1 MVIATNDTVER
12 QNEYVRHL
20 DEQGFD
26 YGLVVGEAFVRG
38 MRDIGYKHTG
48 TALDEEIDNAIEAGA
63 QNIHVHFGYAKGG
76 SESKP
81 EIIAIVDDG
90 HGMSPGMLR
99 AAVLWGGGHRTNS
112 RELFGRYGFG
122 LPSSSVSQ
130 GRRFEVYSRLTGADW
145 HSVAVD
151 LDDIQSGSFYKENG
165 RIAVP
170 PAQPAKLPKWIEKQ
184 IESQHEKEGLSHGTV
199 VLISKLDNLKWKTT
213 KALTREL
220 SEHFGLTYRNWLRRV
235 NIYVNGVKV
244 EPVDPLFLDA
254 TARFYDENDLRAEPL
269 PETDIE
275 VKDKDTGIVVGH
287 VKVRYSYLPPG
298 FQNIDGKVGGSF
310 KTARFNIMKENNG
323 ILVLR
328 AGRQIDV
335 VTTRCP
341 WITFVN
347 YDRNWKVEVDFDPSL
362 DEEFSITTSKQQIGL
377 SDRMWTLL
385 EQAGVKRAVESL
397 RKRFHDE
404 LALVKEQQ
412 EQPADDQP
420 RTSEEVMA
428 DAEKY
433 KTGKPEPSPEQ
444 KEQRK
449 KQFTRKVKERA
460 KQTGKTEVEVE
471 RELEAEVTS
480 LPYKL
485 SFESIPGGTFYR
497 VEAIASQVHLI
508 INQAHPFFT
517 NLYAGPDS
525 TPRLRAGL
533 ELLLFV
539 MAECELDASVERQ
552 LFYDSERREWS
563 QRFSTVLR
571 LLEQKDPASDA
582 ASARAEQAEAETN
595 EAAVA

>member
-1 MVIATNDTVER
+1 MVTTKNDTVDK
-12 QNEYVRHL
+12 QNEYVRNL
-20 DEQGFD
+20 DAEGFD

-63 QNIHVHFGYAKGG
+63 QNVHVLFGYAKGG

-81 EIIAIVDDG
+81 DMVAIVDDG
-90 HGMSPGMLR
+90 HGMSGGMLR

-130 GRRFEVYSRLTGADW
+130 GRRFEVYSLLSGGDW
-145 HSVAVD
+145 HSVAID
-151 LDDIQSGSFYKENG
+151 LDEIQAGNFYKENG
-165 RIAVP
+165 RLAVP
-170 PAQPAKLPKWIEKQ
+170 RAQVAKLPKWIEKE
-184 IESQHEKEGLSHGTV
+184 IETQYGKDGFSHGTV
-199 VLISKLDNLKWKTT
+199 VLISKLDNLTWRTS

-220 SEHFGLTYRNWLRRV
+220 TEHFGLTYRNWLRRV
-235 NIYVNGVKV
+235 NIYVNGTKV
-244 EPVDPLFLDA
+244 EAVDPLFLDA

-269 PETDIE
+269 PETDLE
-275 VKDKDTGIVVGH
+275 VKDKDTGKVLGN

-298 FQNIDGKVGGSF
+298 FQNVDEKVGGARN
-310 KTARFNIMKENNG
+310 ARFNIMKENNG

-335 VTTRCP
+335 VSAKCP

-347 YDRNWKVEVDFDPSL
+347 YDRNWKVEIDFDPTL

-377 SDRMWTLL
+377 SERMWTLL
-385 EQAGVKRAVESL
+385 DQAGVKRAVESL
-397 RKRFHDE
+397 RKRFQDE
-404 LALVKEQQ
+404 LAVVKEKQ
-412 EQPADDQP
+412 EQSTEDQP

-428 DAEKY
+428 TAEKY
-433 KTGKPEPSPEQ
+433 KTRKAEPSPE
-444 KEQRK
+444 KREEQQ
-449 KQFTRKVKERA
+449 KQFERKVKERA
-460 KQTGKTEVEVE
+460 KQTGKSEVEVE

-485 SFESIPGGTFYR
+485 SFENIPGGTFYR
-497 VEAIASQVHLI
+497 VEPIASQVLLI
-508 INQAHPFFT
+508 INRAHPFFT
-517 NLYAGPDS
+517 SLYAGPDS
-525 TPRLRAGL
+525 TPRLRAAL

-563 QRFSTVLR
+563 QRFNTVLR
-571 LLEQKDPASDA
+571 LLEQRDPASDE
-582 ASARAEQAEAETN
+582 ASARAERLESETN
-595 EAAVA
+595 AAVA

>member
-1 MVIATNDTVER
+1 MFTAKNDTVER
-12 QNEYVRHL
+12 QNEYVRRL

-63 QNIHVHFGYAKGG
+63 QNIHVTFGYSKNG

-81 EIIAIVDDG
+81 EMIAIIDDG

-99 AAVLWGGGHRTNS
+99 AAVTWGGGHRINS

-130 GRRFEVYSRLTGADW
+130 GRRFEVFSRLTDTEW
-145 HSVAVD
+145 HSVAID
-151 LDDIQSGSFYKENG
+151 LDEIQAGNFYKENG

-170 PAQPAKLPKWIEKQ
+170 RAKEVKLPKWIENE
-184 IESQHEKEGLSHGTV
+184 IVSQYGKAGLSHGTV

-213 KALTREL
+213 KNLTREL
-220 SEHFGLTYRNWLRRV
+220 TEHFGLTYRNWLRRV
-235 NIYVNGVKV
+235 NIFVNGIKV
-244 EPVDPLFLDA
+244 EPVDPLFLDS
-254 TARFYDENDLRAEPL
+254 TARFYEENELRADPL

-275 VKDKDTGIVVGH
+275 VKDKDSREVMGH

-298 FQNIDGKVGGSF
+298 FQNVDGKVGGSRN
-310 KTARFNIMKENNG
+310 ARFDIMKENNG

-335 VTTRCP
+335 VTSKCP

-347 YDRNWKVEVDFDPSL
+347 YDRNWKVEVDFDPAL
-362 DEEFSITTSKQQIGL
+362 DEEFSITTSKQQIVL

-397 RKRFHDE
+397 RKRFQDE
-404 LALVKEQQ
+404 LPIVKEKQ
-412 EQPADDQP
+412 EQPTEDQP

-428 DAEKY
+428 TAEKY
-433 KTGKPEPSPEQ
+433 KTRKPEPSPEQ
-444 KEQRK
+444 KEEGQ
-449 KQFTRKVKERA
+449 KQFDRKVKERA
-460 KQTGKTEVEVE
+460 KQTGKTEAEAE

-480 LPYKL
+480 QPYKL
-485 SFESIPGGTFYR
+485 SFENIPGGTFYR
-497 VEAIASQVHLI
+497 VEPIASQVHLI

-517 NLYAGPDS
+517 SVYAGPES

-563 QRFSTVLR
+563 QRFSTALR

-582 ASARAEQAEAETN
+582 ASARAEQVEAETN
-595 EAAVA
+595 TVAVA